1 MLLLNFEYF
10 YNYQKEKAL
19 AIYKA
24 YLNEGR
30 NRKLFFLEYDRD
42 LIKEIYDDLESYKDG
57 DMNLEEFKSKY
68 SYLGYG
74 GIDYFIQSYYNF
86 EEEVE
91 YNQEED

>member
-1 MLLLNFEYF
+1 MLINFEFF

-19 AIYKA
+19 AVYKA

-30 NRKLFFLEYDRD
+30 NRKLFFLEYEKD
-42 LIKEIYDDLESYKDG
+42 LVEELFNGLEECKNG
-57 DMNLEEFKSKY
+57 NLSLDEFKSKY

-74 GIDYFIQSYYNF
+74 GINYFIQTCYNF

-91 YNQEED
+91 NYQKEED